1 MKELNATALTEAHWF
16 INVATLWAVES
27 STFLFSFP
35 AGNMILLLE
44 DDSYRVQRGKK
55 NELSEFLKE
64 FDAGE

>member
-1 MKELNATALTEAHWF
+1 
-16 INVATLWAVES
+16 
-27 STFLFSFP
+27 
-35 AGNMILLLE
+35 MILLLE